1 MAWQPRENCAEDS
14 NQYFAKT
21 YDALFGGWCA
31 QILGGTYYML
41 IYSHPPLGADEVS
54 G

>member
-1 MAWQPRENCAEDS
+1 MAWQPRENCAEGS
-14 NQYFAKT
+14 NQYCAET

-41 IYSHPPLGADEVS
+41 IYTHPPLGADEVS